1 MLDAMQLHPGDLVV
15 DLCCGSG
22 QNFADLQRRVGPY
35 GRIIGVDISAG
46 MLDVASVLVAR
57 KRWEN
62 FDLVQANIFDDNLP
76 DNTSAAPSTLAS
88 ISFRTSK

>member
-1 MLDAMQLHPGDLVV
+1 MRHMLDAKQLHPGDLVV

-57 KRWEN
+57 KGWEN
-62 FDLVQANIFDDNLP
+62 FRSRSSQH
-76 DNTSAAPSTLAS
+76 
-88 ISFRTSK
+88 FRRQFA